1 MTAKGARCVAVLQT
15 KVLRYR
21 LFQMMCST
29 ICPNSKFEGVVWRGC
44 SPSIFDP
51 QGAEVNGAP
60 AGLPHPSALR
70 AATFPIG
77 EGSEPE
83 AQ

>member
-29 ICPNSKFEGVVWRGC
+29 ICRKSKFEGVVWRDH
-44 SPSIFDP
+44 SFSISDP
-51 QGAEVNGAP
+51 QNRLFRYGESFRE
-60 AGLPHPSALR
+60 SAR
-70 AATFPIG
+70 AH
-77 EGSEPE
+77 
-83 AQ
+83 